1 MWLKGF
7 MVYGWLGGFAYIAL
21 AIWTAIISVPLMFK
35 KRPWQPIVICAVG
48 TFFGHLII
56 HNVIDN
62 DHWRHLFLLY
72 GIIWGAYAAE
82 RLMKHKEAKQR
93 TSPLADVPVYRAA
106 IARAPTS

>member
-1 MWLKGF
+1 
-7 MVYGWLGGFAYIAL
+7 
-21 AIWTAIISVPLMFK
+21 MFK